1 MEISEAS
8 PLGSFLVN
16 ISAKDPDI
24 GGNAQL
30 SYSMNDPNFAIN
42 SITGIV
48 TTTAL
53 LDREAKATYSF
64 SVSARDGGGLMSNA
78 TVNVIILDE
87 NDNSPYFPQNDF
99 YKTDINEKTPVGAI
113 ILTIV
118 ADDKDSGS
126 NGQITYSINES
137 KAELFTIDPKSGLVR
152 YDDNTRL
159 LYSVALLGC
168 DTK

>member
-16 ISAKDPDI
+16 VSATDPDS
-24 GGNAQL
+24 GGNAQIA
-30 SYSMNDPNFAIN
+30 YSMNDPNFAI
-42 SITGIV
+42 SPTTGTV

-53 LDREAKATYSF
+53 LDRETRGTYSF
-64 SVSARDGGGLMSNA
+64 TVSARDGGGLTSNA

-118 ADDKDSGS
+118 ADDKDSGP

-137 KAELFTIDPKSGLVR
+137 KADLFSIDPSSGLVR
-152 YDDNTRL
+152 YEH
-159 LYSVALLGC
+159 S
-168 DTK
+168 